1 MQNKLNEQVSLSNQ
15 RPLNKLQ
22 ISLRPNESI

>member
-22 ISLRPNESI
+22 ILKISIKM